1 MTDRLMVQLK
11 DQAIYCC
18 YVNELNMVVAAFT
31 LQSPKAQ
38 HCHSGSV
45 DLNESKQVSI
55 DFEKT
60 NSLSSDEGV
69 GVGNTMPG
77 SGLTM
82 MYSKYGPG
90 SGRKPKNTVCTMQ
103 TKSSNSLTVQ
113 PYSGLGQS
121 MPNLNLNSI
130 QNRATLRRGFAFST
144 SIKNPPLIKTRNV
157 SSQQSFALSQQQ
169 SFNSASLGQHQQCLP
184 TSSNMPNS
192 TTNNTGTN
200 AANEG
205 CTGGSGLSLSSAN
218 VSFFKRKNSFQSVP
232 NNSATSTMDQSLPN
246 ET

>member
-18 YVNELNMVVAAFT
+18 YVNELNMVIAAFT

-38 HCHSGSV
+38 HCGSV

-60 NSLSSDEGV
+60 NSLSSDEGA
-69 GVGNTMPG
+69 GVGSTMAG
-77 SGLTM
+77 SGLVM
-82 MYSKYGPG
+82 MHSKYGPG
-90 SGRKPKNTVCTMQ
+90 SSRKPKNTVCTMQ

-157 SSQQSFALSQQQ
+157 ASQQSFTLSQQQ
-169 SFNSASLGQHQQCLP
+169 SFNSASLGQHQQQCLP
-184 TSSNMPNS
+184 SSSTMSNS
-192 TTNNTGTN
+192 TTNNAGTN
-200 AANEG
+200 PANEPG
-205 CTGGSGLSLSSAN
+205 AGAAGLSLSSAT

-232 NNSATSTMDQSLPN
+232 NNSATTSMDQSLPN